1 MRFPLISAGFVPYD
15 IRSITKGQNPL
26 KRDI

>member
-1 MRFPLISAGFVPYD
+1 MRFPLISARFVPYD
-15 IRSITKGQNPL
+15 IRSITKGRNAL